1 MQSSLISKI
10 EKAKRY
16 AQEPERIKLSSFMA
30 DFHGENSDHKF
41 SYMNGIWH
49 CTCHNF
55 SQTGTCS
62 HTMAFQRLFSVILP
76 DDATSS
82 TAPDSE

>member
-16 AQEPERIKLSSFMA
+16 AQEPERIKLQSFMA

-41 SYMNGIWH
+41 SFMNGIWH
-49 CTCHNF
+49 CTCHSF

-62 HTMAFQRLFSVILP
+62 HIMAFKRLFSVILP
-76 DDATSS
+76 ADAASS
-82 TAPDSE
+82 AATDSE

>member
-16 AQEPERIKLSSFMA
+16 AQEPERIKLTSFLA
-30 DFHGENSDHKF
+30 EFHGENSDHKF

-49 CTCHNF
+49 CTCRNF
-55 SQTGTCS
+55 AQTGTCS
-62 HTMAFQRLFSVILP
+62 HIMAFQRLFSQILP
-76 DDATSS
+76 DDATM
-82 TAPDSE
+82 AKASE